1 MELFFAKADQVF
13 NLVSQHSVLWIYLFV
28 LVSMVIENIIPPYPG
43 DTAVFICG
51 IYAAGGNA
59 SLPVIY
65 VLSIVGTMISVML
78 LYYIGRSTGRAVF
91 QSPKVRWLGVK
102 HLNRVERWFARW
114 GDKAL
119 IFSRWLSGIRALLA
133 LFAGVGNVRAS
144 HVFFYTL
151 ISTITWNF
159 AVLFLAYH
167 LRQDWQEIDHIFAAY
182 GWFILIGVGV
192 IAAIVLARKFGFSKR
207 SSGQ

>member
-1 MELFFAKADQVF
+1 MEILFAKADQLLG
-13 NLVSQHSVLWIYLFV
+13 LVSQHSVLWIYLFV
-28 LVSMVIENIIPPYPG
+28 FLSMVIENLVPPYPG
-43 DTAVFICG
+43 DTAVFVCG

-65 VLSIVGTMISVML
+65 IISVVGTLISVML
-78 LYYIGRSTGRAVF
+78 LYYVGRSTGRAIF

-102 HLNRVERWFARW
+102 HLDRVERWFGRW

-133 LFAGVGNVRAS
+133 LFAGVGRVRPS

-151 ISTITWNF
+151 ISAITWNF
-159 AVLFLAYH
+159 AVLFLALH
-167 LRQDWQEIDHIFAAY
+167 LRQDWQQIDRILAAY
-182 GWFILIGVGV
+182 GWFVLGIV
-192 IAAIVLARKFGFSKR
+192 AIVVTVKIVRRFRFGRR
-207 SSGQ
+207 SVSP